1 MFGQLFTGLSN
12 LFDKLIQVVIKVKC
26 RIVCCSKNMVHVSS
40 PKEKEEVLHADT
52 FKSLD

>member
-1 MFGQLFTGLSN
+1 MIVDLSN

-26 RIVCCSKNMVHVSS
+26 RIVCCSKNMDHGGS
-40 PKEKEEVLHADT
+40 PKEEEISHVDT

>member
-26 RIVCCSKNMVHVSS
+26 RIVCCSKNMDHVGS
-40 PKEKEEVLHADT
+40 PKEKEEVLHSDT

>member
-1 MFGQLFTGLSN
+1 MFGKIFGGLSN

-26 RIVCCSKNMVHVSS
+26 RIVCCSKNMDHVGS
-40 PKEKEEVLHADT
+40 PKEEISHVDT

>member
-26 RIVCCSKNMVHVSS
+26 RIVCCSKNMDHVSS
-40 PKEKEEVLHADT
+40 PKEKEEVSHVDT
-52 FKSLD
+52 FTSLD

>member
-1 MFGQLFTGLSN
+1 MYRQLFTGLSN

-26 RIVCCSKNMVHVSS
+26 RIVCCSKNMDHVSS